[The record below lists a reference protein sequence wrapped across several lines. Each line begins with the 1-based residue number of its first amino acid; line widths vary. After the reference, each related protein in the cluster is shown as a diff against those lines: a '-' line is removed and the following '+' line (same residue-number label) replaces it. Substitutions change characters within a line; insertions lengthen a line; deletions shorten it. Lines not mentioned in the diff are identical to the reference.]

1 MRDLKDRI
9 SLLNKVIL
17 NDEIKSKSNGDS
29 NFKIFDYDPE
39 DRYRMEDYIKNFIYE
54 SNKDK
59 IILIDL
65 YKTMMEILKEMD
77 YIDIVIEDEKN
88 NGTSYSNRIV
98 QDVLGIGTRY
108 DDLIKNKILDII
120 GDLKD
125 KIIIIYGLEGCYQ
138 IVRGHTILSIL
149 EPVITDN
156 SLIMFY
162 PGTYDGQGFKL
173 FNKLENDNGYNAS
186 VIAGR

>member
-17 NDEIKSKSNGDS
+17 NDEIKSKNNGDS

-65 YKTMMEILKEMD
+65 YKTMMEILKE
-77 YIDIVIEDEKN
+77 ID
-88 NGTSYSNRIV
+88 
-98 QDVLGIGTRY
+98 
-108 DDLIKNKILDII
+108 
-120 GDLKD
+120 
-125 KIIIIYGLEGCYQ
+125 
-138 IVRGHTILSIL
+138 
-149 EPVITDN
+149 
-156 SLIMFY
+156 F
-162 PGTYDGQGFKL
+162 
-173 FNKLENDNGYNAS
+173 
-186 VIAGR
+186 

>member
-9 SLLNKVIL
+9 SILNKVIL
-17 NDEIKSKSNGDS
+17 NDEIKSKNNGDS

-39 DRYRMEDYIKNFIYE
+39 DRYRIEDYITNFIYDN
-54 SNKDK
+54 NKDK
-59 IILIDL
+59 IIMINL
-65 YKTMMEILKEMD
+65 YKTMMDVLKEID
-77 YIDIVIEDEKN
+77 YIDIIIEDEKN
-88 NGTSYSNRIV
+88 NGTAYSNRIV

-108 DDLIKNKILDII
+108 DDLIKNKILEII
-120 GDLKD
+120 GESKN
-125 KIIIIYGLEGCYQ
+125 KIIIVYGLEGCYQ

-186 VIAGR
+186 IIASR